1 MSICPMCEKKWSG
14 WGRASLDT
22 REYFQRRGIHLTDN
36 EGRVV
41 AALVK
46 NGRPLSRANLFDVLW
61 GDDVDGG
68 PELADNCLKVCVS
81 KLRKK
86 INGIPFGIETI
97 WGRGYVAKNI
107 KSLDGFP
114 PLNVMAYAVLI
125 PLLLSFPIA
134 AVAQAFCADPP
145 ALSAG
150 LAKQFNEYRVSAA
163 MTAEQKLLERYEN
176 PVTGAWTLVV
186 YENGHKACV
195 VAAGTEWYEKKVN
208 NDPGA

>member
-1 MSICPMCEKKWSG
+1 MSICPMCEQKWSG

-46 NGRPLSRANLFDVLW
+46 NGRPLSRQNLFDVLW
-61 GDDVDGG
+61 GDDLDGG
-68 PELADNCLKVCVS
+68 PELADNCLKVCIS
-81 KLRKK
+81 KIRKK
-86 INGIPFGIETI
+86 IVGIPFKIDTI
-97 WGRGYVAKNI
+97 WGRGYVATNI

-114 PLNVMAYAVLI
+114 PLNVVAYAVLI

-134 AVAQAFCADPP
+134 AVAQRLCVESDKIST
-145 ALSAG
+145 LLDEKYG
-150 LAKQFNEYRVSAA
+150 EERVSIAFTDA
-163 MTAEQKLLERYEN
+163 GKLLERYEN
-176 PVTGAWTLVV
+176 PSDGSWTIIVYPDGSHACVFVTG
-186 YENGHKACV
+186 N
-195 VAAGTEWYEKKVN
+195 EWHNKTVS